1 MEIRTEPCGEHHVDK
16 IIESL
21 HFGNIAEFEALTG
34 SSDKEVLMKSISL
47 SDEVYAVIAN
57 EEVAAIFGFRE
68 LSKLTRIAYPW
79 LVCSKLINEY
89 GITFLK
95 HFKKMMKSMQD
106 RFNALECIIYSEN
119 TEVVKMLEWVGFKIL
134 DEVYP
139 GVDDSAKFYKMVWV
153 KR

>member
-1 MEIRTEPCGEHHVDK
+1 MEIRTEPCEEHHVNR

-21 HFGNIAEFEALTG
+21 HSGNIAEFKALTG
-34 SSDKEVLMKSISL
+34 SSDKKELMESVSL
-47 SDEVYAVIAN
+47 SDEVYAVMVDDK
-57 EEVAAIFGFRE
+57 VAAIFGLRE
-68 LSKLTRIAYPW
+68 LSKLTKRAYPW
-79 LVCSKLINEY
+79 LVCSELINEY

-95 HFKKMMKSMQD
+95 HFKKMMKSMQE